1 MESKIIPFNNA
12 DEFATNYI
20 VDFLIDGLINKEF
33 RKNIL
38 LPMDIYRLGMY
49 SSLMAFNS
57 QNPDQK
63 ELVKRYLFEVY
74 KSGLNIIQ
82 SVESSFEIDNR
93 YQELGMD
100 KNILTYTRF
109 ISISFY
115 KFFGNRD
122 IKLQKAYN
130 KWQEEKNKITK
141 PGSY

>member
-1 MESKIIPFNNA
+1 MESTTIPFNNA
-12 DEFATNYI
+12 EDFTSNYI
-20 VDFLIDGLINKEF
+20 EDFLIDGLINKEF

-38 LPMDIYRLGMY
+38 TPMDIYRLGLY

-57 QNPDQK
+57 QDQK

-74 KSGLNIIQ
+74 KSGLNILE
-82 SVESSFEIDNR
+82 SVESSFEIDKR

-130 KWQEEKNKITK
+130 KWKNEEKNKTTK
-141 PGSY
+141 

>member
-38 LPMDIYRLGMY
+38 TPMDIYRLGMY

-57 QNPDQK
+57 DKPEQK
-63 ELVKRYLFEVY
+63 ELVKQYLFEAY
-74 KSGLNIIQ
+74 KSGLNII
-82 SVESSFEIDNR
+82 ESLENGIEIDKK
-93 YQELGMD
+93 YQELGID
-100 KNILTYTRF
+100 QNILTYVRF
-109 ISISFY
+109 ISIFFY
-115 KFFGNRD
+115 KFFGDRD

-130 KWQEEKNKITK
+130 KWQEENNKITK

>member
-38 LPMDIYRLGMY
+38 TPMDIYRLGMY

-63 ELVKRYLFEVY
+63 ELVKQYLFEVY
-74 KSGLNIIQ
+74 KSGLNILE

>member
-1 MESKIIPFNNA
+1 MESTTIPFDNVE
-12 DEFATNYI
+12 DFTSNYI
-20 VDFLIDGLINKEF
+20 EDFLIDGLINKEF

-38 LPMDIYRLGMY
+38 LPMDIYRLGLY

-57 QNPDQK
+57 QDQK
-63 ELVKRYLFEVY
+63 GLVKRYLFEVY

-82 SVESSFEIDNR
+82 SVESSFEIDKR

-100 KNILTYTRF
+100 KNILTYTSF

-130 KWQEEKNKITK
+130 KWQDEKNKTTK
-141 PGSY
+141 